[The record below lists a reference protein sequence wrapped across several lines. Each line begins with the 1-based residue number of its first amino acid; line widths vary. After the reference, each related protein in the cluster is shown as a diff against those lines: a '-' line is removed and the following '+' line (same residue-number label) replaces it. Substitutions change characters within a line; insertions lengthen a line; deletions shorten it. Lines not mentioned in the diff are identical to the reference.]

1 MIHADDLAL
10 CHAKNAGTIRAMEY
24 GSVNSGSI
32 MTTCPWIGEI
42 AAFAR
47 SKPDIDLGVHLT
59 LTNEWD
65 HYRWQSVAPQ
75 DTVPTLVDGDVVIT
89 DSCAAL
95 VYLAKKYGD
104 NRWLPDDPEGAARVQ
119 RWLSTASGELYRGP
133 VIARA
138 IELFGR
144 EFDYD
149 AAVQW
154 TDRLLPWMQDE
165 LADRTWLAGDHV
177 TIADIAMYSYLRVA
191 DEGGLE
197 VDMYPAIERW
207 LEDVE
212 QLDGFIPMARAG

>member
-1 MIHADDLAL
+1 MHMTIKLYDNPVSGHAHRVRLFLSLLDLEFDTEVI
-10 CHAKNAGTIRAMEY
+10 NMRE
-24 GSVNSGSI
+24 
-32 MTTCPWIGEI
+32 GEHK
-42 AAFAR
+42 
-47 SKPDIDLGVHLT
+47 SPDYLKLSPLG
-59 LTNEWD
+59 
-65 HYRWQSVAPQ
+65 Q
-75 DTVPTLVDGDVVIT
+75 VPTLVDGDVVIT

>member
-1 MIHADDLAL
+1 MNMTIKLYDNPVSGHAHRVRLFLSLLDLEFDSEVI
-10 CHAKNAGTIRAMEY
+10 NMRE
-24 GSVNSGSI
+24 
-32 MTTCPWIGEI
+32 GEH
-42 AAFAR
+42 
-47 SKPDIDLGVHLT
+47 KTPDYLRLSPLG
-59 LTNEWD
+59 
-65 HYRWQSVAPQ
+65 Q
-75 DTVPTLVDGDVVIT
+75 VPTLVDDDIVIT

-104 NRWLPDDPEGAARVQ
+104 SRWLPDDAEGAARVQ

-154 TDRLLPWMQDE
+154 SDRLLPWLQDE
-165 LADRTWLAGDHV
+165 LSDHTWLAADHV

-191 DEGGLE
+191 DEGGLDISE
-197 VDMYPAIERW
+197 YPAIERW
-207 LEDVE
+207 LADVE
-212 QLDGFIPMARAG
+212 QLDGFIPMARTG

>member
-1 MIHADDLAL
+1 MNMTIKLYDNPVSGHAHRVRLFLSMLDLEFDTEVI
-10 CHAKNAGTIRAMEY
+10 NMRE
-24 GSVNSGSI
+24 
-32 MTTCPWIGEI
+32 GEHK
-42 AAFAR
+42 
-47 SKPDIDLGVHLT
+47 SPDYLKLSPLG
-59 LTNEWD
+59 
-65 HYRWQSVAPQ
+65 Q
-75 DTVPTLVDGDVVIT
+75 VPTLVDGDVVIT

-104 NRWLPDDPEGAARVQ
+104 SRWLPDDPEGAARVQ